1 MTRIGALAWVLA
13 IQFFVAQGVVQS
25 AWTTPFSLAE
35 NYISDLGN
43 TTCGPSEVGRNVL
56 YVCSP
61 WHAWMNASF
70 VLLGITILAG
80 AVLTRRAFPPGWA
93 REVGLALVAISGPAV
108 VLVGL
113 YPEDLNLP
121 YHKLGAGVQFI
132 LGNLGMAVLGAGM
145 LRRRTKLGVFSIVAG
160 VVGLS
165 ATALFVAEVF
175 LGIGI
180 GGMERVAAYPLSV
193 WQIVAGVALL
203 TDRRAADYADTADR
217 SAVSA

>member
-1 MTRIGALAWVLA
+1 MTRAGALAWVLA
-13 IQFFVAQGVVQS
+13 VQFFVAQGVVQS

-93 REVGLALVAISGPAV
+93 REAGLALVAISGPAV

-113 YPEDLNLP
+113 FPEDLNLP

-145 LRRRTKLGVFSIVAG
+145 LGRRTGLGAFSIVAG
-160 VVGLS
+160 ATGLV
-165 ATALFVAEVF
+165 ATALFVAEIF

-193 WQIVAGVALL
+193 WQIVVGAVLL
-203 TDRRAADYADTADR
+203 GKREE
-217 SAVSA
+217 

>member
-1 MTRIGALAWVLA
+1 MTMTRAGAFAWVSAL
-13 IQFFVAQGVVQS
+13 QFYVAQTVVQW
-25 AWTTPFSLAE
+25 AWTTPFSLRE

-61 WHAWMNASF
+61 LYAWMNASF
-70 VLLGITILAG
+70 VLLGITITAG

-93 REVGLALVAISGPAV
+93 REIGLALVAISGPGV

-113 YPEDLNLP
+113 FPEDLNLP

-145 LRRRTKLGVFSIVAG
+145 VRWRAGLGAFSIVAG
-160 VVGLS
+160 VVGLA
-165 ATALFVAEVF
+165 ATALFVAEIY
-175 LGIGI
+175 LGLGI
-180 GGMERVAAYPLSV
+180 GGMERVAAYPLSI
-193 WQIVAGVALL
+193 WMIVVGGWL
-203 TDRRAADYADTADR
+203 TRDGCGRRR
-217 SAVSA
+217 NS